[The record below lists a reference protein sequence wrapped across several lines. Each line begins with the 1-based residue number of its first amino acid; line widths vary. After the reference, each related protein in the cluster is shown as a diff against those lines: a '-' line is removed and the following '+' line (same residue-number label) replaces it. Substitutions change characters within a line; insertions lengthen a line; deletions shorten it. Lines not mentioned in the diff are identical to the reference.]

1 MYFNSPFLHSRIHED
16 DRVHHLLKL
25 LAESDSLPAEE
36 EVSAVEE
43 REQPA
48 EKTPAAD
55 EIVEEVPQEA
65 APEEAIAVTEPE
77 PQSQS
82 QVEKQQPKNMV
93 FNFLQEDELAASQP
107 QVSSFL
113 LTVAFRFGL
122 TRTDL

>member
-1 MYFNSPFLHSRIHED
+1 M
-16 DRVHHLLKL
+16 HHLLKL